1 MSVFFPQLRPGS
13 ALQYPLRKAVSYRT
27 VVHPGDAVTNL
38 RSADDGDRRVEW
50 SLHLRGLNDAELASV
65 QSLYRAMR
73 GSHGEFVFL
82 DPGGNLL
89 ARSEDLLA
97 PVWSKS
103 VGLSV
108 AAAET
113 APSAAEA
120 AFALQSQA
128 GQSAELWQSLALPTN
143 YHWLLSVYARAAVPA
158 PLTLVLRSVHGEQQH
173 PVTLTQAWRRYWFG
187 GLWWPAGEG
196 IDVGLRLPGNTAAEA
211 SALQLETQT
220 SPAAY
225 KRTTTANGAFT
236 QARFLDD
243 ELHVTT
249 LAPNCHQMN
258 LRIGAPLA
266 G

>member
-1 MSVFFPQLRPGS
+1 MSIFFPQLRPGS
-13 ALQYPLRKAVSYRT
+13 ALQYPLRKAVSHRT

-38 RSADDGDRRVEW
+38 RSADDGVRRVEW
-50 SLHLRGLNDAELASV
+50 SLQLRGLSDAELAAI

-82 DPGGNLL
+82 DPAGNLL

-103 VGLSV
+103 VGMSLS
-108 AAAET
+108 AATT
-113 APSAAEA
+113 APGTAEA
-120 AFALQSQA
+120 AFALQSSA
-128 GQSAELWQSLALPTN
+128 SQSAELWQSLALPTN
-143 YHWLLSVYARAAVPA
+143 YHWLLSVYARAAAPA
-158 PLTLVLRSVHGEQQH
+158 SITLFIRSVHGEQQH
-173 PVTLTQAWRRYWFG
+173 SVALTPAWRRYWFG

-196 IDVGLRLPGNTAAEA
+196 IDVGLRLPANSVAEV
-211 SALQLETQT
+211 SAFQLETQT
-220 SPAAY
+220 SPGAY
-225 KRTTTANGAFT
+225 KRTATANGAFT
-236 QARFLDD
+236 QARFLDE
-243 ELHVTT
+243 ELRVTT